1 MFLYIRNLFKNLSE
15 DIIELNTYGEQPMIS
30 LEGSRRVGSRDF
42 VFFQSYGGFMYCLRF
57 FTLFC
62 AFLGVPLEEE
72 EEEEEDT
79 SWAGKL
85 RALVYKI
92 KGPPKPE
99 KEQPTE
105 EEERCPSK

>member
-1 MFLYIRNLFKNLSE
+1 M
-15 DIIELNTYGEQPMIS
+15 
-30 LEGSRRVGSRDF
+30 
-42 VFFQSYGGFMYCLRF
+42 FFQSYGGYFYVLF
-57 FTLFC
+57 KIFTLFC
-62 AFLGVPLEEE
+62 DLLGVPLEEE

-92 KGPPKPE
+92 KGPTKPA